1 MLTEINYETL
11 PSFYLGFEKGEEKG
25 IEKGIKA
32 IYVFE
37 KNPKKIAQMMEID
50 ENMVYNVL
58 NKIQG
63 ENNANVR

>member
-11 PSFYLGFEKGEEKG
+11 PSFYLGFEKE
-25 IEKGIKA
+25 
-32 IYVFE
+32 
-37 KNPKKIAQMMEID
+37 PKKIAEIMDID
-50 ENMVYNVL
+50 EQLVYKIL

>member
-11 PSFYLGFEKGEEKG
+11 PSFYLGFEKE
-25 IEKGIKA
+25 
-32 IYVFE
+32 
-37 KNPKKIAQMMEID
+37 PKKIAQMMEID